1 MNIKFGSRR
10 VVKLSL
16 PLALSIFA
24 VGAAA
29 FGIYLWSLYRGVDKA
44 FLQQE
49 QFIPTRIYSDVTR
62 IAAPQL
68 RANVLDRLKGLNY
81 TYTEVSNTDPNAFGE
96 TIQFALHTPDYPTY
110 LIPDGHPVLTLVPT
124 NGTPPEGLVQLTFD
138 GKDPDSLLQNVTLNG
153 REIPDLYLEPELV
166 ATLSRGP
173 KEIREWVKFEDIPS
187 TIWKAIIAV
196 EDQHFLEHKGLDPRG
211 IARAIW
217 VDLRTHSL
225 AQGGSTI
232 TLQLVKNLTAR
243 HGRNIFRKVN
253 EAFLAVI
260 LEMKFSKEEILERYL
275 NEVYLGQI
283 GSLEVHGVAEGANY
297 FFGRNLE
304 DLNLAEIALLAG
316 QIRGT
321 GYYSPYTHK
330 DRAIQRMHIV
340 LQKMVETGQIA
351 QAEANA
357 ALKMPIRLAPPTNIY
372 NKAPYFADYVRAEL
386 YRQLKDRMSEDEI
399 NKAGF
404 KVYTTLDIQLNRLAQ
419 QSVTDGINKLEK
431 QLKIDPV
438 AHPEDRIEGALAS
451 VDHTNGYIRALVG
464 GRSYAQSTFN
474 RILNMKRQIGSTF
487 KPLVYLTGILKGE
500 DNFGVPY
507 APGHPALDA
516 PWTLVFDNGRQT
528 WTPQNY
534 EKEHLGWTSYRMAL
548 AHSNNIITAKLG
560 IELGIDNIIKTSH
573 NMGIDTEL
581 PDVPSLSLGVAEL
594 SPVEL
599 LRTYAILA
607 NHGVQ
612 DELTVFRAI
621 VHDDNSTYA
630 RFVYHPKQVLD
641 SGAADLLTDMLQT
654 VFTDGTAR
662 DAYQMGFDRPAAGKT
677 GTTSH
682 HRDSWFAGY
691 NPQLTTV
698 VWVGS
703 DQTPTTKEALSRKSK
718 ITLTGATSAL
728 PIWAN
733 YMKGALAGEPVAQ
746 FPVSPDL
753 SDIAIDIK
761 SGLRAKNGCSD
772 SQIKVEKFWKA
783 HEPKSDSCQASWPPA
798 FDKTT
803 IQ

>member
-1 MNIKFGSRR
+1 MNIKVHSHR
-10 VVKLSL
+10 VVKISL
-16 PLALSIFA
+16 PAVAAVFA
-24 VGAAA
+24 VGLVVFAT
-29 FGIYLWSLYRGVDKA
+29 YLWILYRQVDRA

-49 QFIPTRIYSDVTR
+49 QFIPTRIYSDVAR
-62 IAAPQL
+62 IATPQL
-68 RANVLDRLKGLNY
+68 RVNVLERLKGLNY
-81 TYTEVSNTDPNAFGE
+81 PFTEVPNTDPNTFGE
-96 TIQFALHTPDYPTY
+96 TIQFTLHTPDYPTY
-110 LIPDGHPVLTLVPT
+110 LVPDGHPILTLVPT
-124 NGTPPEGLVQLTFD
+124 GGTPPEGIVQLTFD
-138 GKDPDSLLQNVTLNG
+138 GNAADSLLQNVRLNG

-187 TIWKAIIAV
+187 PIWKAIIAV
-196 EDQHFLEHKGLDPRG
+196 EDQHFLDHKGLDPRG

-243 HGRNIFRKVN
+243 HGRNIIRKIN
-253 EAFLAVI
+253 ELFLAVI
-260 LEMKFSKEEILERYL
+260 LETKFSKEEILERYL

-351 QAEANA
+351 EAEEKA
-357 ALKMPIRLAPPTNIY
+357 ALKMPVRLSPPTNIY
-372 NKAPYFADYVRAEL
+372 NKAPYFTDYVRAEL
-386 YRQLKDRMSEDEI
+386 YRQLKDRMTEEEI
-399 NKAGF
+399 NRAGF
-404 KVYTTLDIQLNRLAQ
+404 KVYTTLDIQLNHLAQ
-419 QSVTDGINKLEK
+419 QSVAEGIIKLEK
-431 QLKIDPV
+431 QLKIDSV

-451 VDHTNGYIRALVG
+451 VDQTNGYIRTLVG

-500 DNFGVPY
+500 DANGVPY
-507 APGHPALDA
+507 APGHPAEDA
-516 PWTLVFDNGRQT
+516 PWTLIYDKGHQT
-528 WTPQNY
+528 WTPKNY
-534 EKEHLGWTSYRMAL
+534 EKENLGWIDYRTAL
-548 AHSNNIITAKLG
+548 AHSNNIVTAKLG
-560 IELGIDNIIKTSH
+560 VELGIDNIIVTAHSL
-573 NMGIDTEL
+573 GIDTEL
-581 PDVPSLSLGVAEL
+581 PNVPSLSLGIAEL

-612 DELTVFRAI
+612 DELTVFRSI

-641 SGAADLLTDMLQT
+641 PGAADLLTDMLQT
-654 VFTDGTAR
+654 VFTEGTAKFAV
-662 DAYQMGFDRPAAGKT
+662 DMGFDRPAAGKT

-691 NPQLTTV
+691 TPQLTTV

-733 YMKGALAGEPVAQ
+733 FMKGALAGEPPAQ
-746 FPVSPDL
+746 FPMSPDL
-753 SDIAIDIK
+753 SDIGIDIK
-761 SGLRAKNGCSD
+761 SGLRARSDCSA

-783 HEPKSDSCQASWPPA
+783 REPKNASCSLNWPPS